1 MLSVLCNRR
10 SRALMA
16 MFGVSDCRGQAM
28 LEYAIVAGVMVAM
41 MAVLSLFLS
50 TFGEYGERILDMI
63 ASDYP

>member
-1 MLSVLCNRR
+1 
-10 SRALMA
+10 
-16 MFGVSDCRGQAM
+16 M

>member
-1 MLSVLCNRR
+1 MLSVLYNCR

-16 MFGVSDCRGQAM
+16 RLRVYDCRGQAM